1 VCVYPPQT
9 DIAGFACAIAGLSL
23 CDHLTSD
30 NARWTKSL
38 RDRLGLTTL
47 VRLAGLLWC
56 AAAGRARHTVRL
68 APLPGRLEGRT
79 LFLIEERTRTI
90 SIVHKPC
97 HSAAPLRSLP
107 GLAPFVALL
116 RTSHALRSTQ
126 GWAGAHRRALSPAH
140 SR

>member
-1 VCVYPPQT
+1 MEGAT
-9 DIAGFACAIAGLSL
+9 AGLSL

-38 RDRLGLTTL
+38 RDRFGLTTL
-47 VRLAGLLWC
+47 VRLAGLRWG
-56 AAAGRARHTVRL
+56 AAAGRTRPTGRL
-68 APLPGRLEGRT
+68 APLPWRLEGRT
-79 LFLIEERTRTI
+79 LFLVEERTRTI

-116 RTSHALRSTQ
+116 RTSHALRRAQ
-126 GWAGAHRRALSPAH
+126 GGAGAHRRALSPEH